1 MLSRPSVSVVVAD
14 ILYALAGD
22 GVPAAPGGVEAHVQ
36 SQAADAMTIHIY
48 LEHSM
53 APRACAA
60 YSPSLYCHNGD
71 ELGATESYPTALCPL
86 SLPFFSFDG
95 PLTQGMYARHVLC
108 LFFFICCW
116 LVNNE
121 LYARHVLCLFFFIC
135 CCLVNNELIG
145 NK

>member
-53 APRACAA
+53 GVCSIFALPVLPIMAMSLEPLNPIRRHCVLFPFHFSLSRA
-60 YSPSLYCHNGD
+60 L
-71 ELGATESYPTALCPL
+71 
-86 SLPFFSFDG
+86 
-95 PLTQGMYARHVLC
+95 
-108 LFFFICCW
+108 
-116 LVNNE
+116 
-121 LYARHVLCLFFFIC
+121 
-135 CCLVNNELIG
+135 
-145 NK
+145 